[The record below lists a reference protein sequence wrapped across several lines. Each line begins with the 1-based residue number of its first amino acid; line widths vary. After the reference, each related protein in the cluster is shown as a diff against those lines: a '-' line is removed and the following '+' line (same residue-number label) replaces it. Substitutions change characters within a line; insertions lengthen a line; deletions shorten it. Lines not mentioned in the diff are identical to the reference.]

1 MASAFE
7 AYDPEVQRPFLREK
21 YPRLRNEESKVLK
34 AYLAE
39 TDPETIKRLRTAVPV
54 GEGEITGAP
63 TSTFERQVKALSQM
77 KIDAVVD
84 RGSRQEIIEL
94 KSRATHTAAGQVL
107 FYDLLLGDRPD
118 EPTESRLVVAAF
130 RAHPDFK
137 RVVRRTPITLH
148 TVPQADP
155 STATQR
161 FMQDVGRTLDEEEG

>member
-7 AYDPEVQRPFLREK
+7 AYDPEVSRPFLREK

-39 TDPETIKRLRTAVPV
+39 TDPETVKRLRTAVPV
-54 GEGEITGAP
+54 GEGEVEGVP
-63 TSTFERQVKALSQM
+63 ESQFEAARKAQTQL

-84 RGSRQEIIEL
+84 RGAQQEIVEL
-94 KSRATHTAAGQVL
+94 KSRATHTAAGQVIV
-107 FYDLLLGDRPD
+107 YDLLLGQRDD
-118 EPTESRLVVAAF
+118 EPTQSRLVVAAF
-130 RAHPDFK
+130 RSQPDFQ
-137 RVVRRTPITLH
+137 RVVRKLPVTLH

-161 FMQDVGRTLDEEEG
+161 FMQDVGRTLGEEEG